1 MYTTYLRQD
10 KKIGMY
16 VDFGVLCTRY
26 LISGWDFPRILFW
39 KRSNLA
45 KKVSNFRPSQYP
57 AIESWTSFTYKIRKG
72 LLRIATSSTSA
83 RYSHCI
89 CTEIHNSIET
99 FCHFCMFPK
108 IKRYIVHSISNP
120 EAKKNNLIRM
130 PLALSLYQM
139 RIFPQKTST

>member
-45 KKVSNFRPSQYP
+45 KKSLQLSPLSISSHRVLNFIYIQDKKRL
-57 AIESWTSFTYKIRKG
+57 KV
-72 LLRIATSSTSA
+72 RIATSSTPA

-108 IKRYIVHSISNP
+108 IKRYIHSVSNP

>member
-1 MYTTYLRQD
+1 MWNLFLVSMYGLYSFDISSKHNTCCCAYSMLTLHYITLLGIYILVKYMYTTYLRED

-16 VDFGVLCTRY
+16 KDFGVLCTRY

-72 LLRIATSSTSA
+72 LSAHCDFFDSSQ
-83 RYSHCI
+83 I
-89 CTEIHNSIET
+89 
-99 FCHFCMFPK
+99 
-108 IKRYIVHSISNP
+108 
-120 EAKKNNLIRM
+120 
-130 PLALSLYQM
+130 
-139 RIFPQKTST
+139 